1 MILIDTDVLIDDLR
15 RVLPAGVVLAKVAQ
29 VGEQA
34 VSVFTRL
41 ELLVGTRNLVDK
53 QQVERLLRGFRVLSV
68 STAISELV
76 DRLVTIYWLSNGLHF
91 VDAHIAAT
99 AIVHGVPLLSKNQ
112 RHFRY
117 IPGLQLLPYPAAP
130 TSSI

>member
-15 RVLPAGVVLAKVAQ
+15 RVLPAGVVLAKIAQ
-29 VGEQA
+29 AGIQA

-53 QQVERLLRGFRVLSV
+53 QQVERLLREFRVVPV
-68 STAISELV
+68 STEISELA
-76 DRLVTIYWLSNGLHF
+76 DRLVTVFWLSNGLHF

-99 AIVHGVPLLSKNQ
+99 ATVHGVPLLSKNQ

-130 TSSI
+130 AI

>member
-1 MILIDTDVLIDDLR
+1 MILIDNDVLIDDLR
-15 RVLPAGVVLAKVAQ
+15 RVLPAGVVLAKIAQ
-29 VGEQA
+29 AGGQA

-53 QQVERLLRGFRVLSV
+53 QQVKRLLRGFRVLTV
-68 STAISELV
+68 STEISELA
-76 DRLVTIYWLSNGLHF
+76 DRLVTAYWLSNGLHF

-99 AIVHGVPLLSKNQ
+99 AIVHGVLLVSKNQ
-112 RHFRY
+112 RYSRY

-130 TSSI
+130 AT